1 MAKVV
6 KTQVWRA
13 PDGTGVSV
21 FSSYVPPGSVLEETG
36 WDIEGNDGTVG
47 RGKVPFKT
55 KEEAEAWLA
64 KFPNFPG
71 MGALTQ

>member
-13 PDGTGVSV
+13 PNGQAVSV
-21 FSSYVPPGSVLEETG
+21 FTSFVPPGSVLEDTG

-47 RGKVPFKT
+47 RGQVTFKT
-55 KEEAEAWLA
+55 KEEADAWLT
-64 KFPNFPG
+64 KHPNFPG
-71 MGALTQ
+71 MGALTS